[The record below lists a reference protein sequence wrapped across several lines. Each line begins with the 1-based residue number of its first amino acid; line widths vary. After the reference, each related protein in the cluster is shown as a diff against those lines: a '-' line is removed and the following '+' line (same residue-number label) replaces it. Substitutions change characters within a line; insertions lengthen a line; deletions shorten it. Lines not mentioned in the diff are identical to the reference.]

1 MSEVIED
8 VQTWKRV
15 LALDDKNPEA
25 RTEDL
30 IRAVSKSLRR
40 APRRKA
46 VPRWSLPSEIWL
58 MLVCPNYQ
66 VKMPNV
72 IGLSSGELA
81 LRTTFFVR
89 EVYMDYEIYCSNAS
103 SAIGLAH
110 VRRVLNT

>member
-8 VQTWKRV
+8 FQTGKRV
-15 LALDDKNPEA
+15 LALDDNNLEA
-25 RTEDL
+25 RTEEL

-66 VKMPNV
+66 VKKPNV
-72 IGLSSGELA
+72 IGLTSGELT
-81 LRTTFFVR
+81 LRTTF
-89 EVYMDYEIYCSNAS
+89 CSRS
-103 SAIGLAH
+103 IHGL
-110 VRRVLNT
+110 